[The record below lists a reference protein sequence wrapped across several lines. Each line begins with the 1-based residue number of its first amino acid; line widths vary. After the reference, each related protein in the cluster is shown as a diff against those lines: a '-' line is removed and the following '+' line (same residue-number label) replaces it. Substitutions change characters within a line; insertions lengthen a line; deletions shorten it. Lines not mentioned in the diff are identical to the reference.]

1 MIMQSRLNEPVCE
14 LFVDEKNDL
23 DCSDH
28 QIKEG
33 NSALI
38 FGFYYTIV
46 LAQVVFS
53 WHRYNRV
60 SHFRFAPLD

>member
-1 MIMQSRLNEPVCE
+1 MQSRLNEAVCE

-23 DCSDH
+23 YCSDH

-38 FGFYYTIV
+38 FGLYYTIA
-46 LAQVVFS
+46 LAREGADRMHYMFLFL
-53 WHRYNRV
+53 R
-60 SHFRFAPLD
+60 PLTRAYL